1 MIAPLRAVKGGLWST
16 GAGGVVTEPVAVVE
30 VGARIPAPTFVVHR
44 ETLECGHAIRHDP
57 PKVETPGRERRR
69 RCPTCAADSRRVTTD
84 EWKEI
89 RNG

>member
-1 MIAPLRAVKGGLWST
+1 MIAPLRAVKGGLWSAGT
-16 GAGGVVTEPVAVVE
+16 GLQVTEAEAVVAASR
-30 VGARIPAPTFVVHR
+30 VPSKTFTVHR
-44 ETLECGHAIRHDP
+44 ETLECGHSIRHDP
-57 PKVETPGRERRR
+57 PKVELPGRERRR